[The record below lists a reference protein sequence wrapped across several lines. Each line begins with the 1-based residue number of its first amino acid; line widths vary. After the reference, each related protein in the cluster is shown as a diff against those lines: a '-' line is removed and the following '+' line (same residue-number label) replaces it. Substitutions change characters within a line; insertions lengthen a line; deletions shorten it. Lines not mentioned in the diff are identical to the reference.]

1 MTPGKLKESE
11 DFAHPATT
19 KGDVTVF
26 KPVRSG
32 SALMVPVKI
41 TNHGDQRA
49 FYEVAVRVTGDHG
62 FDATVHMKTDV
73 VGVYPGASWPTEL
86 TARDPGSPLPENP
99 RVAIVKST
107 KSRHLSTMPGSSRG

>member
-1 MTPGKLKESE
+1 M
-11 DFAHPATT
+11 T

-32 SALMVPVKI
+32 SALLVPVKI

-49 FYEVAVRVTGDHG
+49 FYEVAVRVTGPDG
-62 FDATVHMKTDV
+62 FDVTVHMKTDV

-86 TARDPGSPLPENP
+86 TARDSGSPAPENP
-99 RVAIVKST
+99 RVTIVKST
-107 KSRHLSTMPGSSRG
+107 KSKHLS